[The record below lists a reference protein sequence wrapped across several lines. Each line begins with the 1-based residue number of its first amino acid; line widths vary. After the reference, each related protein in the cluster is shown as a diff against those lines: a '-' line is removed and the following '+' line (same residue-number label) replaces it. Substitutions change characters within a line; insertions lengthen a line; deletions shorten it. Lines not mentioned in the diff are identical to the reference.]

1 VPPCATQ
8 FISPHLDL
16 LPHPHSPYPA
26 PPCPEQV
33 MYAEPLGA
41 RPAGGGDPIGS
52 AFLPSSGGSEENV
65 AAAAAAA
72 AVAGM
77 HHGFMSAASPQEATC
92 STSMQL
98 HTPMTGGWVEWA
110 LVGAAAVLGELFPS
124 CMLCTLCLLLRSPHT
139 RAPSAQQNSSPCN
152 GY

>member
-1 VPPCATQ
+1 VLSLPAFLCLP
-8 FISPHLDL
+8 L
-16 LPHPHSPYPA
+16 LV
-26 PPCPEQV
+26 QV

-41 RPAGGGDPIGS
+41 RPAGGGDPSGS
-52 AFLPSSGGSEENV
+52 AFLPGSGGSGGSEENV

-98 HTPMTGGWVEWA
+98 HTPMTGGWVGW
-110 LVGAAAVLGELFPS
+110 LSRG
-124 CMLCTLCLLLRSPHT
+124 LLL
-139 RAPSAQQNSSPCN
+139 CCD
-152 GY
+152 G